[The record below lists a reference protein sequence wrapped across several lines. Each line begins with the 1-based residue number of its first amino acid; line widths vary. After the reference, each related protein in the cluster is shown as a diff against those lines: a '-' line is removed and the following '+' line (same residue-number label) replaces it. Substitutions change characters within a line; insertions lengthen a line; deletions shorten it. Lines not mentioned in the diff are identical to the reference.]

1 MVISRVVHSTVRQSV
16 VRLCDVLIRLFSC
29 SSQLVL
35 KKGLFRQS
43 VQNKQ
48 HTRRNVAFLSTRN
61 PLRQAR
67 NQDTLDSQL
76 MVRTATHSNR
86 WSAMPSSVSDDLFHF
101 FQFRPATAPFTST
114 SGRHLNF
121 TALVSKS
128 SRTRWGIDIKQ
139 EIRSEATTQ
148 LTTLTDMAATT
159 SLCGK
164 GFHYSCLDFDVTMT
178 TSSADVD
185 QLIELLKRPEA
196 TGAMSGVQTCTDG
209 ERTAGRR
216 RGQGRLVCVLGRL
229 HGELCRYS
237 SGKSSENPGKTSD
250 STADDGIRRTG
261 LL

>member
-76 MVRTATHSNR
+76 M
-86 WSAMPSSVSDDLFHF
+86 
-101 FQFRPATAPFTST
+101 FRPATAPFTST